1 MTLGAM
7 TNSIAKRLI
16 DDGNTSVSRQDIQIA
31 INEAISYYKHKR
43 FWFNERTYNVLLSEG
58 DTQVDLPEDFLLDL
72 PRNTLSIVESGDTY
86 EVRKKPPAVFNSL
99 IYNTGTG
106 RPTIYMLQT
115 GVMSIY
121 PFPDREYTGTLNYI
135 KDYDDF
141 STSGT
146 ADNTTNDFISLAGN
160 LIRNEAL
167 SRLHMELRQDEKMAS
182 AFSLLAERE
191 LSSLMGRTNK
201 LNKTGTLTIQQ

>member
-43 FWFNERTYNVLLSEG
+43 FWFNERTYDVLLSEG

-86 EVRKKPPAVFNSL
+86 EVRKKPPAVFNSM